1 MLAMDY
7 LTEQNQV
14 NARELSSAARS
25 VTGKRVVNNRGAD
38 DTGTRRDRARELPF
52 VIRAKDPW

>member
-1 MLAMDY
+1 MLAMDF

-14 NARELSSAARS
+14 NARELSSAPRS

-38 DTGTRRDRARELPF
+38 DTETRRDRARELPF
-52 VIRAKDPW
+52 VIRATDLW